1 MRQSARVREAA
12 RHASQSLNPR
22 GSYVCFQCQQK
33 AFFCPQRTPTS
44 PLLTYPQKRYSSSF
58 SNESAFTR
66 NLRKKIWG
74 KNDPGPK
81 EPESEAELATLDEID
96 DASLP
101 LDDNGEYVPAT
112 NWDGLET
119 IGGAEGWWEEAW
131 DQEHRFEGSAS
142 RGRVARKPTDRPLA
156 QLHGSC

>member
-1 MRQSARVREAA
+1 MKQTARIREAA
-12 RHASQSLNPR
+12 RYASQSLHPR
-22 GSYVCFQCQQK
+22 GIYVCVQCRQK
-33 AFFCPQRTPTS
+33 AFIFSQRAPHL
-44 PLLTYPQKRYSSSF
+44 PGLIYHQKRNSSST

-74 KNDPGPK
+74 NNDPGPQ
-81 EPESEAELATLDEID
+81 EPNSEAELATLDEIQ

-101 LDDNGEYVPAT
+101 LDDTGDYIPAT
-112 NWDGLET
+112 TWDGLEA

-142 RGRVARKPTDRPLA
+142 PGRVARKN
-156 QLHGSC
+156 H